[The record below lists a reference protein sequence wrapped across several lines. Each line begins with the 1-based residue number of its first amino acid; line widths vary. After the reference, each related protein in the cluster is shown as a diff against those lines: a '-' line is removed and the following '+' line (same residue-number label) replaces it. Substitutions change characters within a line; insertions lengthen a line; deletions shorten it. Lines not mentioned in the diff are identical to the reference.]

1 MPSIDDRLAQII
13 TSKPVSAISDV
24 ITVMRSL
31 DGLLPAG
38 DGLKWFNLLYL
49 KVTEVFNNPSERLD
63 VVFASLYFSA
73 LANWIT
79 DRSKVARSWRHPS
92 SQETSTV
99 LCASSSL

>member
-13 TSKPVSAISDV
+13 TSKPVSAISEV

-31 DGLLPAG
+31 DALLPAG

-49 KVTEVFNNPSERLD
+49 KVTEDVFNNPSERLD
-63 VVFASLYFSA
+63 VVFASLIFPR
-73 LANWIT
+73 NWIT